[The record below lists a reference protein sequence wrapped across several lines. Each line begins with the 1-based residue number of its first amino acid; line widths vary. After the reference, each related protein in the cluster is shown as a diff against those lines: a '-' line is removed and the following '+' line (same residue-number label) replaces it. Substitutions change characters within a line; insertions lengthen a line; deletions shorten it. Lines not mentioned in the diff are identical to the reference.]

1 MIGRHKPTVS
11 MAMSSITIT
20 LKPMPLFN
28 LVYRDQ
34 LFPRRA
40 YPRAFE
46 ALFTECHQNTCCLL
60 LCKSK
65 YLQVLIDTNRRL
77 VHRPNCSDAKDGN
90 GTTAMVKLIIGRPPK
105 CDPMVS
111 QVVRGS
117 R

>member
-1 MIGRHKPTVS
+1 VIGRHKPTVS

-65 YLQVLIDTNRRL
+65 YFD
-77 VHRPNCSDAKDGN
+77 
-90 GTTAMVKLIIGRPPK
+90 
-105 CDPMVS
+105 
-111 QVVRGS
+111 
-117 R
+117 